1 MCVAFLSLDAE
12 LFSRLFTNVWLEKR
26 MENHG
31 GGDKLQCVP
40 LMANLW
46 PQLRDPFPFPKPKAT
61 PKPKRNQ
68 LRVIVGL
75 QLKLGLGQHGDLL
88 INLTNSALIFADFV
102 RRTRMHLICL
112 KRAWLS
118 VGIGVG
124 PECWTCRWLYQVRLN
139 VPVVLVW
146 LWIASAKWQVQK
158 LTRRRLLK
166 WNADNIFI
174 WLKSRTSD
182 QLPE

>member
-1 MCVAFLSLDAE
+1 MASPISSNYPRLLKIKPQPSPHWTTGQPPGPMCVAFLSLDAE

-102 RRTRMHLICL
+102 RHTRMHLICL
-112 KRAWLS
+112 KRA
-118 VGIGVG
+118 
-124 PECWTCRWLYQVRLN
+124 
-139 VPVVLVW
+139 
-146 LWIASAKWQVQK
+146 
-158 LTRRRLLK
+158 
-166 WNADNIFI
+166 
-174 WLKSRTSD
+174 
-182 QLPE
+182 